1 MLADVIKALKRA
13 GALSPPPK
21 VGGEHS
27 EFVRGLSFALV
38 IVEHYAD
45 PMTSPYYE
53 AMSKTQIDE
62 ALAAVFSDGTL
73 ALKGFDPQPL
83 DNPPPSPAPRPS
95 WVCASCSKTKTQRE
109 RYKSD
114 RGDVCARCAHE
125 RMKP

>member
-53 AMSKTQIDE
+53 ALSKTQIDE
-62 ALAAVFSDGTL
+62 ALASVFADGTL
-73 ALKGFDPQPL
+73 TLKGFV
-83 DNPPPSPAPRPS
+83 PPSPAPRPS
-95 WVCASCSKTKTQRE
+95 WVCASCSQTKTQKE
-109 RYKSD
+109 RYKTD